1 MRNREGGVCW
11 AGKFRES
18 AVPPNTCNPTIAK
31 TIVNRNNNAAID
43 TKLDSE
49 LTRTVSRKC
58 FPKVLVFR
66 TASREYRTGEHSAKQ
81 TRRRPSLGNPYGDVP
96 SPMTRKLLRYWNILN
111 TRNVRNTLR

>member
-31 TIVNRNNNAAID
+31 TIMNRNNNAAID

-49 LTRTVSRKC
+49 LTRTDPEHRKC
-58 FPKVLVFR
+58 FPKVFPESVSVSDRVARISYGR
-66 TASREYRTGEHSAKQ
+66 TLGKTDATSAEFGKPI
-81 TRRRPSLGNPYGDVP
+81 RRRTFPDDA
-96 SPMTRKLLRYWNILN
+96 
-111 TRNVRNTLR
+111 